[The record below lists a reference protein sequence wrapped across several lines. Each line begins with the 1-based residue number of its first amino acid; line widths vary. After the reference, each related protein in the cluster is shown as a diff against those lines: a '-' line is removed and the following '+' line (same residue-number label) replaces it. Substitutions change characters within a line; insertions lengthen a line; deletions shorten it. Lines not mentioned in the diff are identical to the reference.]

1 MGWTLVSLRLGAV
14 AAAGLAVVD
23 VHQLEQARRWA
34 TADQDLLARSTALA
48 HAVTGEDDAATLVAA
63 WSRAAVQDSLDLS
76 RLRDLDDEAAAKEA
90 AAVLSRL
97 ERVRE
102 SGSTLATHRPWRSD
116 PWLALG
122 AAEFLETWRTRG
134 SSSAARAVWR
144 PLLERAEARAGADHL
159 PKRLLALAWL
169 NDWRNLT
176 DPERTAALG
185 AIGNALADPATF
197 HAVLPGWLAANA
209 RGQTEL
215 ALSILPDRTA
225 TWEAVAA
232 WWLARG
238 QTGRAIDAWI
248 RRDRARAAEAR
259 AALERAAAM
268 IRGGAVRRVRGE
280 LHAVLALPP
289 RRDHAQLFVEAAR
302 MLPGGPAD
310 PGIVPQLERW
320 LEWAVE
326 LAVHGRPA
334 LPDDVLQRLG
344 AAVDPTLGAAAN
356 AAGGDLDR
364 AQSLMR
370 RTDIHQSPRVRREL
384 LYLALA
390 QAWLARGDGAAAL
403 VQLEQLPRERTTSPE
418 AQRLAAAAA
427 SRIAGAHQ
435 PRMVS
440 SSTWRVRD
448 RRMTLDLEVPSDA
461 MLELTLEAQSGTI
474 LEVSVDGHPRY
485 VPAGRTRTL
494 ELDLPAEGG
503 PVLIAIET
511 LRGAA
516 LPPPYSVRPRA

>member
-1 MGWTLVSLRLGAV
+1 MISVRLGAV
-14 AAAGLAVVD
+14 AALGLALAD
-23 VHQLEQARRWA
+23 VHELEQVRRWV
-34 TADQDLLARSTALA
+34 TQDPQLLARNPALS
-48 HAVTGEDDAATLVAA
+48 HALQREDDAATLVASWA
-63 WSRAAVQDSLDLS
+63 RTAIQDSLDLS
-76 RLRDLDDEAAAKEA
+76 RLRDLDEDEAAKEA
-90 AAVLSRL
+90 TAVIDRL
-97 ERVRE
+97 DRVRAR
-102 SGSTLATHRPWRSD
+102 GSQLAAHRPWRSD
-116 PWLALG
+116 PWLVLG
-122 AAEFLETWRTRG
+122 AAEFLGTWRAQG
-134 SSSAARAVWR
+134 SSSAARDLWR

-169 NDWRNLT
+169 NDWRNLSE
-176 DPERTAALG
+176 PERKDALE
-185 AIGNALADPATF
+185 AISNALADPATF

-209 RGQTEL
+209 RGRTEL

-238 QTGRAIDAWI
+238 QAGRAIDAWT

-268 IRGGAVRRVRGE
+268 IRGGALRRVRGE
-280 LHAVLALPP
+280 LHAVLTLPP

-302 MLPGGPAD
+302 LMPGGPAD

-320 LEWAVE
+320 LEWAIE

-356 AAGGDLDR
+356 AIGGDLDR

-370 RTDIHQSPRVRREL
+370 RTDIHQSSRGRREL
-384 LYLALA
+384 LHLALA
-390 QAWLARGDGAAAL
+390 RAWLARGDGAAAL
-403 VQLEQLPRERTTSPE
+403 VQLEELPRERRTSPE
-418 AQRLAAAAA
+418 AQRLEQAAA
-427 SRIAGAHQ
+427 SRIAGTHQ
-435 PRMVS
+435 PRVPTS
-440 SSTWRVRD
+440 PTWRVRD
-448 RRMTLDLEVPSDA
+448 RRMTLDLEAPSDA
-461 MLELTLEAQSGTI
+461 VLELALEAQSGTI

-485 VPAGRTRTL
+485 VLVGRTRAL
-494 ELDLPAEGG
+494 ELELPAEGG

-511 LRGAA
+511 LRGSAA
-516 LPPPYSVRPRA
+516 APRYTVRLPP